1 MEKNEKI
8 QALYLEV
15 RRYAA
20 LAESVVLAAEKVE
33 AVDDR
38 DSLMYKL
45 DILMELVY
53 MMRDG
58 MKNMKEH
65 MFF

>member
-1 MEKNEKI
+1 MEKNEKL

-20 LAESVVLAAEKVE
+20 LAESVALAAEKVE
-33 AVDDR
+33 AADDR

-45 DILMELVY
+45 DILMELAY
-53 MMRDG
+53 LMRDG